1 VALYVMPIIFA
12 LFVWWFATGL
22 VLYVVG
28 RPRASH
34 ATAMIATTA
43 LLAAGFWGTW
53 VSALDTSVTGAYI
66 AFGSAMLIW
75 GWHEMS
81 FLLGFITGPRK
92 TPSPERNNDTA
103 HGGRAPLGAS
113 VEVVI
118 YHEFAIALTVALMF
132 MLTLEAPNKVGLWTF
147 VILWLARLSTKFN
160 IYLGVPN
167 HTEQFLPS
175 HLKYLAT
182 YFCRRPMN
190 LLFPLSVTAS
200 TIITGMLI
208 DHAASQ
214 TASTAEITG
223 SVFLA
228 ALMTLAV
235 IEHWFLVLPIPS
247 AALFSWGLTSRKHE
261 RPHQD
266 RRVAVTGISA

>member
-1 VALYVMPIIFA
+1 VALYVLPIVFA

-28 RPRASH
+28 RPRVSH
-34 ATAMIATTA
+34 ANAMLATTA
-43 LLAAGFWGTW
+43 LLAAGLWGIW
-53 VSALDTSVTGAYI
+53 ASASDTSVAGAYV
-66 AFGSAMLIW
+66 AFGSAMLVW

-81 FLLGFITGPRK
+81 FLLGFITGPRT
-92 TPSPERNNDTA
+92 TPSPGRTA
-103 HGGRAPLGAS
+103 EKPQNRSPLGAS

-118 YHEFAIALTVALMF
+118 YHEFAIALTAALM
-132 MLTLEAPNKVGLWTF
+132 LTMTSDAPNRVGLWTF

-167 HTEQFLPS
+167 HTEQFLPA

-190 LLFPLSVTAS
+190 VLFPFSITVS
-200 TIITGMLI
+200 TVVTGMLI
-208 DHAASQ
+208 AEASSS
-214 TASTAEITG
+214 TASVAEVTG

-228 ALMTLAV
+228 ALMSLAV

-247 AALFSWGLTSRKHE
+247 AALFSWGLASRKHE
-261 RPHQD
+261 RQSQD
-266 RRVAVTGISA
+266 ARVAVTGIGA